1 MMLMICDARFMSTEI
16 KASGKEAGLDLE
28 MGTFLFGAG
37 GGEVLVLCFD
47 IGPVTLHSAE
57 ERASGPGAQSR

>member
-1 MMLMICDARFMSTEI
+1 MSTEI